1 MSISAKPTEKV
12 FKSLLAVTLSVS
24 LCPLAPAGQAQADEA
39 ENDGS
44 EVSVSSSSANDGSE
58 TNSSSASVNDG
69 SEASIPYASAND
81 SDALP
86 GDSDDGIAPERDAL
100 PGDFDDD
107 IDPQSVDSSDPI
119 VDWTTCGTAR
129 WTIDAG
135 GCLTIA
141 PMEGTDN
148 GELEIWV
155 LCDEVPWYNYRNSI
169 TSAKVAGK
177 IATQTTA
184 LMFNDCPK
192 LASLDLSGLD
202 TSDVTN
208 MSNMFSYCWSL
219 TSLDLSPLDTSNV
232 TNMRGM
238 FSECSSLASLDLSP
252 LDTSNVTDM
261 SYMLSGCSKLT
272 SLDLSPLDTSKVTNM
287 SYMLYYCPSLTSLD
301 LSPLDTSN
309 VTSMRGIF
317 AHCSKLASLD
327 LSPLDTSNVTN
338 MSSMLRGCSR
348 ISSFDLSPLDT
359 SNVTDMSYMLSGCSK
374 LTSLDLS
381 SFDTSQVES
390 MGGMFDGCSRLASL
404 DLSSFDTSNVTG
416 MGGIFAHCSKLASL
430 DLSSFDTSNVTG
442 MSRMFYGCSSLAS
455 LDVSSFDTSGAV
467 GMKGMFSGCSK
478 LALLDVS
485 SFDTSRVTDM
495 SDMFHGCSSL
505 TSLDVSS
512 FDTSRVTDMSD
523 MFHGCSSLSSL
534 DVSSFDTSNAWGMKG
549 MFNGCSELV
558 SLDLS
563 SFNTWLV
570 SNLSDMFSGC
580 SSLKS
585 LDLSSFDTSYVL
597 RMNDMFNGCSS
608 LTSLDLSSFD
618 TSRTGEMV
626 SIFSGCLSLR
636 TVKLGAGFTF
646 TGRWTGRICNL
657 PAISDLNGYT
667 GLWVSSADGE
677 AYKPNAIPNNVA
689 AVYTAQQK
697 PGVVMGDISSAIVS
711 DIPEQTCTGL
721 RIEPEVEVT
730 LDGKTLVRGV
740 DFRVS
745 CTNNIKVGTAT
756 ATIIG
761 IGDYEGVIRKHF
773 SIKKAPTPIFADVDY
788 SSWYGDAVTFVAE
801 KDLVTGYSDSGLFGV
816 GNALTRAQLA
826 TILYRNANPDASP
839 DFRPRNTTG
848 MPDVEGFTWYT
859 AGVNW
864 AVENGVING
873 YADGEGN
880 RVAFGPDDSMTLEQL
895 VTAIANLSA
904 DEEDLPGT
912 GETAAILRP
921 FRDRWSVSPWARPS
935 MAWAAQKGL
944 VAGYDEPD
952 GKHLRP
958 SENISR
964 ERAVVILM
972 RAFELG
978 ILE

>member
-44 EVSVSSSSANDGSE
+44 EVSVLSSSANDGSE
-58 TNSSSASVNDG
+58 TNSSPASVNDG

-86 GDSDDGIAPERDAL
+86 GDSDDGIAPDRDAL

-272 SLDLSPLDTSKVTNM
+272 SLDLS
-287 SYMLYYCPSLTSLD
+287 
-301 LSPLDTSN
+301 
-309 VTSMRGIF
+309 
-317 AHCSKLASLD
+317 
-327 LSPLDTSNVTN
+327 
-338 MSSMLRGCSR
+338 
-348 ISSFDLSPLDT
+348 
-359 SNVTDMSYMLSGCSK
+359 
-374 LTSLDLS
+374 

-404 DLSSFDTSNVTG
+404 DLSP
-416 MGGIFAHCSKLASL
+416 L
-430 DLSSFDTSNVTG
+430 DTSNVTG

-505 TSLDVSS
+505 
-512 FDTSRVTDMSD
+512 
-523 MFHGCSSLSSL
+523 SSL
-534 DVSSFDTSNAWGMKG
+534 DVSSFDTSNVWGMKG
-549 MFNGCSELV
+549 MFNGCSELA

-711 DIPEQTCTGL
+711 DIPEQTCTGS

-848 MPDVEGFTWYT
+848 MPDVEGFAWYT

-944 VAGYDEPD
+944 VVGYDEPD

>member
-58 TNSSSASVNDG
+58 TNSSPASVNDG

-232 TNMRGM
+232 T
-238 FSECSSLASLDLSP
+238 
-252 LDTSNVTDM
+252 
-261 SYMLSGCSKLT
+261 
-272 SLDLSPLDTSKVTNM
+272 
-287 SYMLYYCPSLTSLD
+287 
-301 LSPLDTSN
+301 
-309 VTSMRGIF
+309 
-317 AHCSKLASLD
+317 
-327 LSPLDTSNVTN
+327 
-338 MSSMLRGCSR
+338 
-348 ISSFDLSPLDT
+348 
-359 SNVTDMSYMLSGCSK
+359 DMSYMLSGCSK

-478 LALLDVS
+478 LAL
-485 SFDTSRVTDM
+485 
-495 SDMFHGCSSL
+495 
-505 TSLDVSS
+505 LDVSS

-864 AVENGVING
+864 AVENGAING

>member
-58 TNSSSASVNDG
+58 TNSSPASVNDG
-69 SEASIPYASAND
+69 GEASIPYASAND

-129 WTIDAG
+129 WTMDAG

-219 TSLDLSPLDTSNV
+219 TSLNLSPLDTSNV

-261 SYMLSGCSKLT
+261 SYMLSGCSKL
-272 SLDLSPLDTSKVTNM
+272 
-287 SYMLYYCPSLTSLD
+287 
-301 LSPLDTSN
+301 
-309 VTSMRGIF
+309 I
-317 AHCSKLASLD
+317 
-327 LSPLDTSNVTN
+327 
-338 MSSMLRGCSR
+338 
-348 ISSFDLSPLDT
+348 
-359 SNVTDMSYMLSGCSK
+359 
-374 LTSLDLS
+374 SLDLS

-416 MGGIFAHCSKLASL
+416 MSRMFYGCSSLTSL
-430 DLSSFDTSNVTG
+430 DVSSFDTSNATG

-505 TSLDVSS
+505 
-512 FDTSRVTDMSD
+512 
-523 MFHGCSSLSSL
+523 SSL
-534 DVSSFDTSNAWGMKG
+534 DVSSFDTSNVWGMKG

-745 CTNNIKVGTAT
+745 CANNIKVGTAT

>member
-58 TNSSSASVNDG
+58 TNSSPASVNDG
-69 SEASIPYASAND
+69 SEASIPYASANG

-272 SLDLSPLDTSKVTNM
+272 SLDLS
-287 SYMLYYCPSLTSLD
+287 
-301 LSPLDTSN
+301 
-309 VTSMRGIF
+309 
-317 AHCSKLASLD
+317 
-327 LSPLDTSNVTN
+327 
-338 MSSMLRGCSR
+338 
-348 ISSFDLSPLDT
+348 
-359 SNVTDMSYMLSGCSK
+359 
-374 LTSLDLS
+374 

-416 MGGIFAHCSKLASL
+416 MSRMFYGCSSLASL
-430 DLSSFDTSNVTG
+430 DVSSFDTSNVTG

-512 FDTSRVTDMSD
+512 FDTS
-523 MFHGCSSLSSL
+523 
-534 DVSSFDTSNAWGMKG
+534 NAWGMKG

-597 RMNDMFNGCSS
+597 RMNGMFNGCSS
-608 LTSLDLSSFD
+608 LKSLDLSSFD

-697 PGVVMGDISSAIVS
+697 PGVVMGDISSAIIS
-711 DIPEQTCTGL
+711 DIPEQTCTGS

-921 FRDRWSVSPWARPS
+921 FRDCWSVSPWARPS

>member
-58 TNSSSASVNDG
+58 TNSSPASVNDG

-208 MSNMFSYCWSL
+208 MSNMFSYCPSL

-232 TNMRGM
+232 T
-238 FSECSSLASLDLSP
+238 D
-252 LDTSNVTDM
+252 
-261 SYMLSGCSKLT
+261 
-272 SLDLSPLDTSKVTNM
+272 M

-359 SNVTDMSYMLSGCSK
+359 SNVTDMSHMLSGCSK
-374 LTSLDLS
+374 LISLDLS

-390 MGGMFDGCSRLASL
+390 MSGMFDGCSRLASL

-416 MGGIFAHCSKLASL
+416 MSRMFYGCSSLTSL
-430 DLSSFDTSNVTG
+430 DVSSFDTSNVTG
-442 MSRMFYGCSSLAS
+442 MSGMFDGCSSLAS

-467 GMKGMFSGCSK
+467 GMKGMFSGCST
-478 LALLDVS
+478 LAL
-485 SFDTSRVTDM
+485 
-495 SDMFHGCSSL
+495 
-505 TSLDVSS
+505 LDVSS

-534 DVSSFDTSNAWGMKG
+534 DVSSFDTSNVWGMKG

-580 SSLKS
+580 SSLK
-585 LDLSSFDTSYVL
+585 
-597 RMNDMFNGCSS
+597 
-608 LTSLDLSSFD
+608 SLDLSSFD

-697 PGVVMGDISSAIVS
+697 PGVVMGDISSAIIS
-711 DIPEQTCTGL
+711 DIPEQTCTGS

>member
-58 TNSSSASVNDG
+58 TNSSPASVNDG

-86 GDSDDGIAPERDAL
+86 GDS
-100 PGDFDDD
+100 DDD

-238 FSECSSLASLDLSP
+238 FSECSSLSSLDLSP

-374 LTSLDLS
+374 LISLDLS

-390 MGGMFDGCSRLASL
+390 MGGMFDGCSRLTSL
-404 DLSSFDTSNVTG
+404 DV
-416 MGGIFAHCSKLASL
+416 
-430 DLSSFDTSNVTG
+430 SSFDTSNVTG

-455 LDVSSFDTSGAV
+455 LDVSLFDTSGAV

-505 TSLDVSS
+505 
-512 FDTSRVTDMSD
+512 
-523 MFHGCSSLSSL
+523 SSL
-534 DVSSFDTSNAWGMKG
+534 DVSSFDTSNVWGMKG

-636 TVKLGAGFTF
+636 TVKLGADFTF

>member
-58 TNSSSASVNDG
+58 TNSSPASVNDG

-232 TNMRGM
+232 TNMSSMLRG
-238 FSECSSLASLDLSP
+238 CSRISSFDLSP

-309 VTSMRGIF
+309 VT
-317 AHCSKLASLD
+317 
-327 LSPLDTSNVTN
+327 N

-374 LTSLDLS
+374 LISLDLS

-390 MGGMFDGCSRLASL
+390 MSGMFDGCSRLASL

-416 MGGIFAHCSKLASL
+416 MSRMFYGCSSLTSL
-430 DLSSFDTSNVTG
+430 DVSSFDTSNVTG
-442 MSRMFYGCSSLAS
+442 MSGMFYGCSSLAS

-505 TSLDVSS
+505 
-512 FDTSRVTDMSD
+512 
-523 MFHGCSSLSSL
+523 SSL
-534 DVSSFDTSNAWGMKG
+534 DVSSFDTSNVWGMKG
-549 MFNGCSELV
+549 MFNGCSELA

-597 RMNDMFNGCSS
+597 RMNDMFSGCSS

-826 TILYRNANPDASP
+826 TILYRNANPDASS

>member
-12 FKSLLAVTLSVS
+12 SKSLLAVTLSVS

-58 TNSSSASVNDG
+58 TNSSPASVNDG

-141 PMEGTDN
+141 PMEGIDN

-192 LASLDLSGLD
+192 LASLDLS
-202 TSDVTN
+202 
-208 MSNMFSYCWSL
+208 
-219 TSLDLSPLDTSNV
+219 
-232 TNMRGM
+232 
-238 FSECSSLASLDLSP
+238 
-252 LDTSNVTDM
+252 
-261 SYMLSGCSKLT
+261 
-272 SLDLSPLDTSKVTNM
+272 PLDTSKVTNM
-287 SYMLYYCPSLTSLD
+287 SYMLYYCPSLTSL
-301 LSPLDTSN
+301 
-309 VTSMRGIF
+309 
-317 AHCSKLASLD
+317 
-327 LSPLDTSNVTN
+327 
-338 MSSMLRGCSR
+338 
-348 ISSFDLSPLDT
+348 DLSPLDT

-416 MGGIFAHCSKLASL
+416 M
-430 DLSSFDTSNVTG
+430 
-442 MSRMFYGCSSLAS
+442 SRMFYGCSSLAS
-455 LDVSSFDTSGAV
+455 LDVSSFDASGAV

-505 TSLDVSS
+505 A
-512 FDTSRVTDMSD
+512 
-523 MFHGCSSLSSL
+523 SL
-534 DVSSFDTSNAWGMKG
+534 DVSSFDTSNVWGMKG

-597 RMNDMFNGCSS
+597 RMNGMFNGCSS
-608 LTSLDLSSFD
+608 LKSLDLSSFD

-697 PGVVMGDISSAIVS
+697 PGVVMGDISSAIIS
-711 DIPEQTCTGL
+711 DIPEQTCTGS

-944 VAGYDEPD
+944 VTGYDEPD

>member
-1 MSISAKPTEKV
+1 MSISATPTEKV

-58 TNSSSASVNDG
+58 TNSSPASVNDG

-261 SYMLSGCSKLT
+261 S
-272 SLDLSPLDTSKVTNM
+272 
-287 SYMLYYCPSLTSLD
+287 
-301 LSPLDTSN
+301 
-309 VTSMRGIF
+309 
-317 AHCSKLASLD
+317 
-327 LSPLDTSNVTN
+327 
-338 MSSMLRGCSR
+338 SMLRGCSR

-374 LTSLDLS
+374 LI
-381 SFDTSQVES
+381 
-390 MGGMFDGCSRLASL
+390 SL
-404 DLSSFDTSNVTG
+404 DLSSFDTSNV
-416 MGGIFAHCSKLASL
+416 
-430 DLSSFDTSNVTG
+430 
-442 MSRMFYGCSSLAS
+442 
-455 LDVSSFDTSGAV
+455 
-467 GMKGMFSGCSK
+467 
-478 LALLDVS
+478 
-485 SFDTSRVTDM
+485 
-495 SDMFHGCSSL
+495 
-505 TSLDVSS
+505 
-512 FDTSRVTDMSD
+512 
-523 MFHGCSSLSSL
+523 
-534 DVSSFDTSNAWGMKG
+534 WGMKG

>member
-39 ENDGS
+39 ESDGS
-44 EVSVSSSSANDGSE
+44 EVSVLSSSANDGSE
-58 TNSSSASVNDG
+58 TNSSPASVNDG

-86 GDSDDGIAPERDAL
+86 GDSDDGIAPDRDAL

-219 TSLDLSPLDTSNV
+219 SSLDLSPLDTSNV

-238 FSECSSLASLDLSP
+238 FSECSSLSSL
-252 LDTSNVTDM
+252 
-261 SYMLSGCSKLT
+261 
-272 SLDLSPLDTSKVTNM
+272 
-287 SYMLYYCPSLTSLD
+287 
-301 LSPLDTSN
+301 
-309 VTSMRGIF
+309 
-317 AHCSKLASLD
+317 
-327 LSPLDTSNVTN
+327 
-338 MSSMLRGCSR
+338 
-348 ISSFDLSPLDT
+348 DLSPLDT

-404 DLSSFDTSNVTG
+404 DLSP
-416 MGGIFAHCSKLASL
+416 L
-430 DLSSFDTSNVTG
+430 DTSNVTG

-505 TSLDVSS
+505 
-512 FDTSRVTDMSD
+512 
-523 MFHGCSSLSSL
+523 SSL
-534 DVSSFDTSNAWGMKG
+534 DVSSFDTSNVWGMKG
-549 MFNGCSELV
+549 MFNGCSELA

-597 RMNDMFNGCSS
+597 RMNDMFSGCSS

>member
-58 TNSSSASVNDG
+58 TNSSPASVNDG

-232 TNMRGM
+232 T
-238 FSECSSLASLDLSP
+238 
-252 LDTSNVTDM
+252 DM

-359 SNVTDMSYMLSGCSK
+359 SNVTDMSYMLSSCSR
-374 LTSLDLS
+374 LASLDLS

-390 MGGMFDGCSRLASL
+390 MGGMFDGCSSL
-404 DLSSFDTSNVTG
+404 T
-416 MGGIFAHCSKLASL
+416 
-430 DLSSFDTSNVTG
+430 
-442 MSRMFYGCSSLAS
+442 S

-495 SDMFHGCSSL
+495 SD
-505 TSLDVSS
+505 V
-512 FDTSRVTDMSD
+512 
-523 MFHGCSSLSSL
+523 FHGCSSLSSL
-534 DVSSFDTSNAWGMKG
+534 DVSSFDTSNVWGMKG

-580 SSLKS
+580 SSLK
-585 LDLSSFDTSYVL
+585 
-597 RMNDMFNGCSS
+597 
-608 LTSLDLSSFD
+608 SLDLSSFD

-711 DIPEQTCTGL
+711 DIPEQTCTGS

-745 CTNNIKVGTAT
+745 YTNNIKVGTAT

-944 VAGYDEPD
+944 VTGYDEPD

>member
-44 EVSVSSSSANDGSE
+44 EISVSSSSANDGSE
-58 TNSSSASVNDG
+58 TNSSPASVNDG

-238 FSECSSLASLDLSP
+238 FSECSSLSSLDLSP

-272 SLDLSPLDTSKVTNM
+272 SLDLSPL
-287 SYMLYYCPSLTSLD
+287 
-301 LSPLDTSN
+301 
-309 VTSMRGIF
+309 
-317 AHCSKLASLD
+317 
-327 LSPLDTSNVTN
+327 
-338 MSSMLRGCSR
+338 
-348 ISSFDLSPLDT
+348 
-359 SNVTDMSYMLSGCSK
+359 
-374 LTSLDLS
+374 
-381 SFDTSQVES
+381 
-390 MGGMFDGCSRLASL
+390 
-404 DLSSFDTSNVTG
+404 
-416 MGGIFAHCSKLASL
+416 
-430 DLSSFDTSNVTG
+430 DTSNVTG

-467 GMKGMFSGCSK
+467 GMKGMFSGCS
-478 LALLDVS
+478 
-485 SFDTSRVTDM
+485 
-495 SDMFHGCSSL
+495 
-505 TSLDVSS
+505 
-512 FDTSRVTDMSD
+512 
-523 MFHGCSSLSSL
+523 
-534 DVSSFDTSNAWGMKG
+534 
-549 MFNGCSELV
+549 
-558 SLDLS
+558 
-563 SFNTWLV
+563 
-570 SNLSDMFSGC
+570 
-580 SSLKS
+580 SLKS

-597 RMNDMFNGCSS
+597 RMNDMFSGCSS

>member
-58 TNSSSASVNDG
+58 TNSSPASVNDG

-359 SNVTDMSYMLSGCSK
+359 SNVTDMSYMFSSCSR
-374 LTSLDLS
+374 LASLDLS

-390 MGGMFDGCSRLASL
+390 MGGMFDGCSSLTSL
-404 DLSSFDTSNVTG
+404 DV
-416 MGGIFAHCSKLASL
+416 
-430 DLSSFDTSNVTG
+430 SSFDTSNVTG

-505 TSLDVSS
+505 
-512 FDTSRVTDMSD
+512 
-523 MFHGCSSLSSL
+523 SSL
-534 DVSSFDTSNAWGMKG
+534 DVSSFDTSNVWGMKG

-580 SSLKS
+580 SSLK
-585 LDLSSFDTSYVL
+585 
-597 RMNDMFNGCSS
+597 
-608 LTSLDLSSFD
+608 SLDLSSFD

-711 DIPEQTCTGL
+711 DIPEQTCTGS

-745 CTNNIKVGTAT
+745 YTNNIKVGTAT

-944 VAGYDEPD
+944 VTGYDEPD

-978 ILE
+978 ILG

>member
-44 EVSVSSSSANDGSE
+44 EVSVLSSSANDGSE
-58 TNSSSASVNDG
+58 TNSSPASVNDG

-86 GDSDDGIAPERDAL
+86 GDSDDGIAPDRDAL

-148 GELEIWV
+148 GELEIWA

-261 SYMLSGCSKLT
+261 SYMLSGCSKL
-272 SLDLSPLDTSKVTNM
+272 
-287 SYMLYYCPSLTSLD
+287 
-301 LSPLDTSN
+301 
-309 VTSMRGIF
+309 I
-317 AHCSKLASLD
+317 
-327 LSPLDTSNVTN
+327 
-338 MSSMLRGCSR
+338 
-348 ISSFDLSPLDT
+348 
-359 SNVTDMSYMLSGCSK
+359 
-374 LTSLDLS
+374 SLDLS

-390 MGGMFDGCSRLASL
+390 MSGMFDGCSRLASL

-416 MGGIFAHCSKLASL
+416 M
-430 DLSSFDTSNVTG
+430 
-442 MSRMFYGCSSLAS
+442 SRMFY
-455 LDVSSFDTSGAV
+455 
-467 GMKGMFSGCSK
+467 
-478 LALLDVS
+478 
-485 SFDTSRVTDM
+485 
-495 SDMFHGCSSL
+495 GCSSL

-534 DVSSFDTSNAWGMKG
+534 DVSSFDTSNVWGMKG

>member
-58 TNSSSASVNDG
+58 TNSSPASVNDG

-416 MGGIFAHCSKLASL
+416 M
-430 DLSSFDTSNVTG
+430 
-442 MSRMFYGCSSLAS
+442 SRMFYGCSSLAS

-485 SFDTSRVTDM
+485 SFDTS
-495 SDMFHGCSSL
+495 
-505 TSLDVSS
+505 
-512 FDTSRVTDMSD
+512 
-523 MFHGCSSLSSL
+523 
-534 DVSSFDTSNAWGMKG
+534 NAWGMKG

-570 SNLSDMFSGC
+570 SNLPDMFSGC

>member
-44 EVSVSSSSANDGSE
+44 EVSVLSSSANDGSE
-58 TNSSSASVNDG
+58 TNSSPASVNDG

-86 GDSDDGIAPERDAL
+86 GDSDDGIAPDRDAL

-317 AHCSKLASLD
+317 AHCSKLASFD

-359 SNVTDMSYMLSGCSK
+359 SNVTGMSRMFYGCS
-374 LTSLDLS
+374 S
-381 SFDTSQVES
+381 
-390 MGGMFDGCSRLASL
+390 LASL
-404 DLSSFDTSNVTG
+404 DV
-416 MGGIFAHCSKLASL
+416 
-430 DLSSFDTSNVTG
+430 SSFDTSNVTG
-442 MSRMFYGCSSLAS
+442 MSRMFDGCSSLAS

-478 LALLDVS
+478 LAL
-485 SFDTSRVTDM
+485 
-495 SDMFHGCSSL
+495 
-505 TSLDVSS
+505 LDVSS

-912 GETAAILRP
+912 GETASILRP

>member
-44 EVSVSSSSANDGSE
+44 EVSVLSSSANDGSE
-58 TNSSSASVNDG
+58 TNSSPASVNDG

-86 GDSDDGIAPERDAL
+86 GDSDDGIAPDRDAL

-327 LSPLDTSNVTN
+327 LSPLDTSNVT
-338 MSSMLRGCSR
+338 
-348 ISSFDLSPLDT
+348 
-359 SNVTDMSYMLSGCSK
+359 DMSYMLSGCSK
-374 LTSLDLS
+374 LISLDLS
-381 SFDTSQVES
+381 SFDTSRVES
-390 MGGMFDGCSRLASL
+390 MSGMFDGCSRLASL

-416 MGGIFAHCSKLASL
+416 MSRMFYGCSSLTSL
-430 DLSSFDTSNVTG
+430 DVSSFDTSNVTG
-442 MSRMFYGCSSLAS
+442 MSGMFDGCSSLAS

-505 TSLDVSS
+505 
-512 FDTSRVTDMSD
+512 
-523 MFHGCSSLSSL
+523 SSL
-534 DVSSFDTSNAWGMKG
+534 DVSSFDTSNVWGMKG

-697 PGVVMGDISSAIVS
+697 PGVVMGNISSAIVS

>member
-44 EVSVSSSSANDGSE
+44 E
-58 TNSSSASVNDG
+58 
-69 SEASIPYASAND
+69 ASIPYASAND

-100 PGDFDDD
+100 PGDFDDGT
-107 IDPQSVDSSDPI
+107 DPQSVDSSDPI

-374 LTSLDLS
+374 LISLDLS

-390 MGGMFDGCSRLASL
+390 MSGMFDGCSRLASL

-416 MGGIFAHCSKLASL
+416 MSRMFYGCSSLTSL
-430 DLSSFDTSNVTG
+430 DVSSFDTSNVTG
-442 MSRMFYGCSSLAS
+442 MSGMFDGCSSLAS

-485 SFDTSRVTDM
+485 SFDTSRVT
-495 SDMFHGCSSL
+495 G
-505 TSLDVSS
+505 
-512 FDTSRVTDMSD
+512 MSD

-534 DVSSFDTSNAWGMKG
+534 DVSSFDTSNVWGMKG
-549 MFNGCSELV
+549 MFNGCSELA

-826 TILYRNANPDASP
+826 TILYRNANPDALP

>member
-58 TNSSSASVNDG
+58 TNSSPASVNDG

-232 TNMRGM
+232 T
-238 FSECSSLASLDLSP
+238 
-252 LDTSNVTDM
+252 DM

-309 VTSMRGIF
+309 VT
-317 AHCSKLASLD
+317 
-327 LSPLDTSNVTN
+327 
-338 MSSMLRGCSR
+338 
-348 ISSFDLSPLDT
+348 
-359 SNVTDMSYMLSGCSK
+359 DMSYMLSGCSK
-374 LTSLDLS
+374 LISLDLS
-381 SFDTSQVES
+381 SFDTSQVERMS
-390 MGGMFDGCSRLASL
+390 GMFDGCSR
-404 DLSSFDTSNVTG
+404 
-416 MGGIFAHCSKLASL
+416 LASL

-442 MSRMFYGCSSLAS
+442 MSRMFYGCSSLTSLDVSSFDTSNVTGMSGMFDGCSSLAS
-455 LDVSSFDTSGAV
+455 LDVSSFDPSGAV

-505 TSLDVSS
+505 
-512 FDTSRVTDMSD
+512 
-523 MFHGCSSLSSL
+523 SSL
-534 DVSSFDTSNAWGMKG
+534 DVSSFDTSNVWGMKG

>member
-44 EVSVSSSSANDGSE
+44 EVSVLSSSANDGSE
-58 TNSSSASVNDG
+58 TNSSPASVNDG

-86 GDSDDGIAPERDAL
+86 GDSDDGIAPDRDAL

-202 TSDVTN
+202 TSGVTN

-374 LTSLDLS
+374 LISLDLS

-390 MGGMFDGCSRLASL
+390 MSGMFDGCSRLASL

-416 MGGIFAHCSKLASL
+416 M
-430 DLSSFDTSNVTG
+430 
-442 MSRMFYGCSSLAS
+442 SRMFY
-455 LDVSSFDTSGAV
+455 
-467 GMKGMFSGCSK
+467 
-478 LALLDVS
+478 
-485 SFDTSRVTDM
+485 
-495 SDMFHGCSSL
+495 GCSSL

-534 DVSSFDTSNAWGMKG
+534 DVSSFDTSNVWGMKG

-580 SSLKS
+580 LSLKS

-761 IGDYEGVIRKHF
+761 IGDYEGVIRKRF

>member
-44 EVSVSSSSANDGSE
+44 EVSVLSSSANDGSE
-58 TNSSSASVNDG
+58 TNSSPASVNDG

-86 GDSDDGIAPERDAL
+86 GDSDDGIAPDRDAL

-374 LTSLDLS
+374 LISLDLS

-390 MGGMFDGCSRLASL
+390 MSGMFDGCSRLASL

-416 MGGIFAHCSKLASL
+416 MSRMFYGCSSLTSL
-430 DLSSFDTSNVTG
+430 DVSSFDTSNVTG
-442 MSRMFYGCSSLAS
+442 MSRMFDGCSSLAS

-505 TSLDVSS
+505 
-512 FDTSRVTDMSD
+512 
-523 MFHGCSSLSSL
+523 SSL
-534 DVSSFDTSNAWGMKG
+534 DVSSFDTSNVWGMKG

-580 SSLKS
+580 SSLK
-585 LDLSSFDTSYVL
+585 
-597 RMNDMFNGCSS
+597 
-608 LTSLDLSSFD
+608 SLDLSSFD

-711 DIPEQTCTGL
+711 DIPEQTCTGS

-801 KDLVTGYSDSGLFGV
+801 KDLFTGYSDSGLFGV

>member
-58 TNSSSASVNDG
+58 TNSSPASVNDG

-232 TNMRGM
+232 TDMRGM
-238 FSECSSLASLDLSP
+238 FSECSSLSSLDLSP

-261 SYMLSGCSKLT
+261 SYM
-272 SLDLSPLDTSKVTNM
+272 
-287 SYMLYYCPSLTSLD
+287 
-301 LSPLDTSN
+301 
-309 VTSMRGIF
+309 F
-317 AHCSKLASLD
+317 
-327 LSPLDTSNVTN
+327 
-338 MSSMLRGCSR
+338 SSCSR
-348 ISSFDLSPLDT
+348 LA
-359 SNVTDMSYMLSGCSK
+359 
-374 LTSLDLS
+374 SLDLS

-390 MGGMFDGCSRLASL
+390 MGGMFDGCSSLTSL
-404 DLSSFDTSNVTG
+404 DV
-416 MGGIFAHCSKLASL
+416 
-430 DLSSFDTSNVTG
+430 SSFDTSNVTG

-495 SDMFHGCSSL
+495 SD
-505 TSLDVSS
+505 V
-512 FDTSRVTDMSD
+512 
-523 MFHGCSSLSSL
+523 FHGCSSLSSL
-534 DVSSFDTSNAWGMKG
+534 DVSSFDTSNVWGMKG

-580 SSLKS
+580 SSLK
-585 LDLSSFDTSYVL
+585 
-597 RMNDMFNGCSS
+597 
-608 LTSLDLSSFD
+608 SLDLSSFD

-711 DIPEQTCTGL
+711 DIPEQTCTGS

-745 CTNNIKVGTAT
+745 YTNNIKVGTAT

-944 VAGYDEPD
+944 VMGYDEPD

>member
-58 TNSSSASVNDG
+58 TNSSPASVNDG

-219 TSLDLSPLDTSNV
+219 AL
-232 TNMRGM
+232 
-238 FSECSSLASLDLSP
+238 
-252 LDTSNVTDM
+252 
-261 SYMLSGCSKLT
+261 
-272 SLDLSPLDTSKVTNM
+272 
-287 SYMLYYCPSLTSLD
+287 LD

-374 LTSLDLS
+374 LISLDLS
-381 SFDTSQVES
+381 SFDTSQVERMS
-390 MGGMFDGCSRLASL
+390 GMFDGCSRLASL

-416 MGGIFAHCSKLASL
+416 MSRMFYGCSSLTSL
-430 DLSSFDTSNVTG
+430 DVSSFDTSNVTG
-442 MSRMFYGCSSLAS
+442 MSGMFDGCSSLAS

-505 TSLDVSS
+505 SSLDVSS

-534 DVSSFDTSNAWGMKG
+534 DVSSFDTSNVWGMKG

>member
-24 LCPLAPAGQAQADEA
+24 LRPLAPAGQAQADEA

-44 EVSVSSSSANDGSE
+44 EISVSSSSANDGSE
-58 TNSSSASVNDG
+58 TNSSPASVNDG

-100 PGDFDDD
+100 PGDFDDN

-208 MSNMFSYCWSL
+208 MSNMFSYCPSL

-272 SLDLSPLDTSKVTNM
+272 SLDP
-287 SYMLYYCPSLTSLD
+287 
-301 LSPLDTSN
+301 
-309 VTSMRGIF
+309 
-317 AHCSKLASLD
+317 
-327 LSPLDTSNVTN
+327 
-338 MSSMLRGCSR
+338 
-348 ISSFDLSPLDT
+348 SPLDT
-359 SNVTDMSYMLSGCSK
+359 SNVTDMSDMFSSCSR
-374 LTSLDLS
+374 LASLDLS

-404 DLSSFDTSNVTG
+404 DLSSFDTSQVE
-416 MGGIFAHCSKLASL
+416 S
-430 DLSSFDTSNVTG
+430 

-505 TSLDVSS
+505 
-512 FDTSRVTDMSD
+512 
-523 MFHGCSSLSSL
+523 SSL
-534 DVSSFDTSNAWGMKG
+534 DVSSFDTSNVWGMKG
-549 MFNGCSELV
+549 MFNGCSELA

-570 SNLSDMFSGC
+570 SNLSDMFNGC

-597 RMNDMFNGCSS
+597 RMNDMFSGCSS
-608 LTSLDLSSFD
+608 LKSLDLSSFD

-697 PGVVMGDISSAIVS
+697 PGVVMGDISSAIIS
-711 DIPEQTCTGL
+711 DIPEQTCTGS

-761 IGDYEGVIRKHF
+761 IGDYEGAIRKHF

-935 MAWAAQKGL
+935 MAWAVQKGL
-944 VAGYDEPD
+944 VTGYDEPD

>member
-44 EVSVSSSSANDGSE
+44 EVSVLSSSANDGSE
-58 TNSSSASVNDG
+58 TNSSPASVNDG

-86 GDSDDGIAPERDAL
+86 GDSDDGIAPDRDAL

-327 LSPLDTSNVTN
+327 LSPLDTSNVT
-338 MSSMLRGCSR
+338 
-348 ISSFDLSPLDT
+348 
-359 SNVTDMSYMLSGCSK
+359 DMSYMLSGCSK
-374 LTSLDLS
+374 LISLDLS

-390 MGGMFDGCSRLASL
+390 MSGMFDGCSRLASL

-416 MGGIFAHCSKLASL
+416 MSRMFYGCSSLASL
-430 DLSSFDTSNVTG
+430 DVSSFGTSNVTG
-442 MSRMFYGCSSLAS
+442 MSGMFDGCSSLAS

-534 DVSSFDTSNAWGMKG
+534 DVSSFDTSNVWGMKG
-549 MFNGCSELV
+549 MFNGCS
-558 SLDLS
+558 
-563 SFNTWLV
+563 
-570 SNLSDMFSGC
+570 
-580 SSLKS
+580 SLK
-585 LDLSSFDTSYVL
+585 
-597 RMNDMFNGCSS
+597 
-608 LTSLDLSSFD
+608 SLDLSSFD

-711 DIPEQTCTGL
+711 DIPEQTCTGS

-895 VTAIANLSA
+895 VTAIVNLSA

-944 VAGYDEPD
+944 VVGYDEPD

>member
-44 EVSVSSSSANDGSE
+44 EVSVLSSSANDGSE
-58 TNSSSASVNDG
+58 TNSSPASVNDG

-86 GDSDDGIAPERDAL
+86 GDSDDGIAPDRDAL

-208 MSNMFSYCWSL
+208 MSNMFSYCSSL
-219 TSLDLSPLDTSNV
+219 ASLDLSPLDTSNV

-374 LTSLDLS
+374 LISLDLS

-390 MGGMFDGCSRLASL
+390 MSGMFD
-404 DLSSFDTSNVTG
+404 
-416 MGGIFAHCSKLASL
+416 
-430 DLSSFDTSNVTG
+430 
-442 MSRMFYGCSSLAS
+442 
-455 LDVSSFDTSGAV
+455 
-467 GMKGMFSGCSK
+467 
-478 LALLDVS
+478 
-485 SFDTSRVTDM
+485 
-495 SDMFHGCSSL
+495 
-505 TSLDVSS
+505 
-512 FDTSRVTDMSD
+512 
-523 MFHGCSSLSSL
+523 
-534 DVSSFDTSNAWGMKG
+534 
-549 MFNGCSELV
+549 GCSELV

-585 LDLSSFDTSYVL
+585 LDLSLFDTSYVL

-848 MPDVEGFTWYT
+848 MPDVEGFAWYT

-921 FRDRWSVSPWARPS
+921 FRDRWSVSPWAHPS

>member
-58 TNSSSASVNDG
+58 TNSSPASVNDG

-100 PGDFDDD
+100 PGGFDDD

-238 FSECSSLASLDLSP
+238 FSECSSLTSLDLSP

-261 SYMLSGCSKLT
+261 SYMLSGCSKL
-272 SLDLSPLDTSKVTNM
+272 
-287 SYMLYYCPSLTSLD
+287 
-301 LSPLDTSN
+301 
-309 VTSMRGIF
+309 I
-317 AHCSKLASLD
+317 
-327 LSPLDTSNVTN
+327 
-338 MSSMLRGCSR
+338 
-348 ISSFDLSPLDT
+348 
-359 SNVTDMSYMLSGCSK
+359 
-374 LTSLDLS
+374 SLDLS

-390 MGGMFDGCSRLASL
+390 MGGMFDGCSR
-404 DLSSFDTSNVTG
+404 
-416 MGGIFAHCSKLASL
+416 LASL

-505 TSLDVSS
+505 
-512 FDTSRVTDMSD
+512 
-523 MFHGCSSLSSL
+523 SSL
-534 DVSSFDTSNAWGMKG
+534 DVSSFDTSNVWGMKG
-549 MFNGCSELV
+549 MFNGCSELA

-597 RMNDMFNGCSS
+597 RMNDMFSGCSS

-864 AVENGVING
+864 AVKNGVING

-912 GETAAILRP
+912 GEMAAILRP

-958 SENISR
+958 SESISR

>member
-24 LCPLAPAGQAQADEA
+24 LCLLVPAGQAQADEA
-39 ENDGS
+39 
-44 EVSVSSSSANDGSE
+44 
-58 TNSSSASVNDG
+58 VNDG

-359 SNVTDMSYMLSGCSK
+359 SNVTDMSYMLSSCSR
-374 LTSLDLS
+374 LASLDLS

-404 DLSSFDTSNVTG
+404 DLSSFDTSQVESMSRMFYG
-416 MGGIFAHCSKLASL
+416 CSSLASL
-430 DLSSFDTSNVTG
+430 DVSSFDTSNVTG

-478 LALLDVS
+478 L
-485 SFDTSRVTDM
+485 
-495 SDMFHGCSSL
+495 SL
-505 TSLDVSS
+505 LDVSS

-534 DVSSFDTSNAWGMKG
+534 DVSSFDTSNVWGMKG
-549 MFNGCSELV
+549 MFNGCSELA

-646 TGRWTGRICNL
+646 TGRWTGRVCNL

-689 AVYTAQQK
+689 AVYAAQQK

-711 DIPEQTCTGL
+711 DIPEQTCTGS

-912 GETAAILRP
+912 GETAAILRS

-944 VAGYDEPD
+944 VTGYDEPD

>member
-44 EVSVSSSSANDGSE
+44 EVSVLSSSANDGSEVSVLSSSANDGSE
-58 TNSSSASVNDG
+58 TNSSPASVNDG

-86 GDSDDGIAPERDAL
+86 GDSDDGIAPDRDAL
-100 PGDFDDD
+100 LGDFDDD

-309 VTSMRGIF
+309 VT
-317 AHCSKLASLD
+317 
-327 LSPLDTSNVTN
+327 N

-416 MGGIFAHCSKLASL
+416 M
-430 DLSSFDTSNVTG
+430 
-442 MSRMFYGCSSLAS
+442 SRMFYGCSSLAS

-485 SFDTSRVTDM
+485 LFDTSRVTDM
-495 SDMFHGCSSL
+495 SRMFYGCSSL
-505 TSLDVSS
+505 ASLDVSS

-523 MFHGCSSLSSL
+523 MFHGCSLLSSL
-534 DVSSFDTSNAWGMKG
+534 DVSSFDTSNVWGMKG
-549 MFNGCSELV
+549 MFNGCSELA

-597 RMNDMFNGCSS
+597 RMNDMFSGCSS

-826 TILYRNANPDASP
+826 TILYRNANPDALP

>member
-58 TNSSSASVNDG
+58 TNSSPASVNDG

-272 SLDLSPLDTSKVTNM
+272 SLDLS
-287 SYMLYYCPSLTSLD
+287 
-301 LSPLDTSN
+301 
-309 VTSMRGIF
+309 
-317 AHCSKLASLD
+317 
-327 LSPLDTSNVTN
+327 
-338 MSSMLRGCSR
+338 
-348 ISSFDLSPLDT
+348 
-359 SNVTDMSYMLSGCSK
+359 
-374 LTSLDLS
+374 

-390 MGGMFDGCSRLASL
+390 MGGMFDGCSR
-404 DLSSFDTSNVTG
+404 
-416 MGGIFAHCSKLASL
+416 LASL

-485 SFDTSRVTDM
+485 SFDTS
-495 SDMFHGCSSL
+495 
-505 TSLDVSS
+505 
-512 FDTSRVTDMSD
+512 
-523 MFHGCSSLSSL
+523 
-534 DVSSFDTSNAWGMKG
+534 NAWGMKG

-570 SNLSDMFSGC
+570 SNLPDMFSGC

>member
-24 LCPLAPAGQAQADEA
+24 LCPLAPAGQVQADEA

-58 TNSSSASVNDG
+58 TNSSPASVNDG

-238 FSECSSLASLDLSP
+238 FSECWSLASL
-252 LDTSNVTDM
+252 
-261 SYMLSGCSKLT
+261 
-272 SLDLSPLDTSKVTNM
+272 
-287 SYMLYYCPSLTSLD
+287 
-301 LSPLDTSN
+301 
-309 VTSMRGIF
+309 
-317 AHCSKLASLD
+317 
-327 LSPLDTSNVTN
+327 
-338 MSSMLRGCSR
+338 
-348 ISSFDLSPLDT
+348 DLSPLDT

-390 MGGMFDGCSRLASL
+390 MSGMFDGCSRLASL

-416 MGGIFAHCSKLASL
+416 MSRMFYGCSSLASL
-430 DLSSFDTSNVTG
+430 DVSSFDTSNVTG
-442 MSRMFYGCSSLAS
+442 MSGMFYGCSSLAS

-505 TSLDVSS
+505 
-512 FDTSRVTDMSD
+512 
-523 MFHGCSSLSSL
+523 SSL
-534 DVSSFDTSNAWGMKG
+534 DVSSFDTSNVWGMKG
-549 MFNGCSELV
+549 MFNGCSELA

-711 DIPEQTCTGL
+711 DIPEQTCTGS

-848 MPDVEGFTWYT
+848 MPDVEGFAWYT

-944 VAGYDEPD
+944 VVGYDEPD

>member
-39 ENDGS
+39 ESDGG
-44 EVSVSSSSANDGSE
+44 EVSVLSSSANDGSE
-58 TNSSSASVNDG
+58 TNSSPASVNDG

-86 GDSDDGIAPERDAL
+86 GDSDDGIAPDRDAL

-309 VTSMRGIF
+309 VT
-317 AHCSKLASLD
+317 
-327 LSPLDTSNVTN
+327 N

-381 SFDTSQVES
+381 SFDTSNVTG
-390 MGGMFDGCSRLASL
+390 MGGMFSGCSRLASL
-404 DLSSFDTSNVTG
+404 DLSSFDTSQVES
-416 MGGIFAHCSKLASL
+416 MGGMFDGCSRLASL

-495 SDMFHGCSSL
+495 SG
-505 TSLDVSS
+505 
-512 FDTSRVTDMSD
+512 

-534 DVSSFDTSNAWGMKG
+534 DVSSFDTSNVWGMKG
-549 MFNGCSELV
+549 MFNGCSELA

-597 RMNDMFNGCSS
+597 RMNDMFSGCSS

-697 PGVVMGDISSAIVS
+697 PGVVMGDISSAIIS
-711 DIPEQTCTGL
+711 DIPEQTCTGS

-912 GETAAILRP
+912 GEMAAILRP

>member
-1 MSISAKPTEKV
+1 MSISAKLTEKV

-24 LCPLAPAGQAQADEA
+24 LCLLAPAGQAQADEA

-58 TNSSSASVNDG
+58 TNSSPASVNDG

-141 PMEGTDN
+141 SMEGTDN

-309 VTSMRGIF
+309 VT
-317 AHCSKLASLD
+317 
-327 LSPLDTSNVTN
+327 N

-374 LTSLDLS
+374 LTSLDPSPL
-381 SFDTSQVES
+381 DTSNVTDMS
-390 MGGMFDGCSRLASL
+390 DMFSSCSRLASL
-404 DLSSFDTSNVTG
+404 DLSSFDTSQVE
-416 MGGIFAHCSKLASL
+416 S
-430 DLSSFDTSNVTG
+430 

-478 LALLDVS
+478 L
-485 SFDTSRVTDM
+485 
-495 SDMFHGCSSL
+495 SL
-505 TSLDVSS
+505 LDVSS

-534 DVSSFDTSNAWGMKG
+534 DVSSFDTSNVWGMKG
-549 MFNGCSELV
+549 MFNGCSELA

-597 RMNDMFNGCSS
+597 RMNGMFNGCSS

-711 DIPEQTCTGL
+711 DIPEQTCTGS

-745 CTNNIKVGTAT
+745 CTNNIKVGTAI

-944 VAGYDEPD
+944 VTGYDEPD

>member
-58 TNSSSASVNDG
+58 TNSSPASVNDG

-232 TNMRGM
+232 T
-238 FSECSSLASLDLSP
+238 
-252 LDTSNVTDM
+252 
-261 SYMLSGCSKLT
+261 
-272 SLDLSPLDTSKVTNM
+272 
-287 SYMLYYCPSLTSLD
+287 
-301 LSPLDTSN
+301 
-309 VTSMRGIF
+309 SMRGIF

-359 SNVTDMSYMLSGCSK
+359 SNVTDMSYMFSSCSR
-374 LTSLDLS
+374 LASLDLS

-390 MGGMFDGCSRLASL
+390 MGGMFD
-404 DLSSFDTSNVTG
+404 
-416 MGGIFAHCSKLASL
+416 
-430 DLSSFDTSNVTG
+430 
-442 MSRMFYGCSSLAS
+442 GCSSLAS

-495 SDMFHGCSSL
+495 SDVFHGCSSL
-505 TSLDVSS
+505 SSLDVSS

-534 DVSSFDTSNAWGMKG
+534 DVSSFDTSNVWGMKG
-549 MFNGCSELV
+549 MFNGCSELA

-711 DIPEQTCTGL
+711 DIPEQTCTGS

-745 CTNNIKVGTAT
+745 CTNNIKVGTAI

-801 KDLVTGYSDSGLFGV
+801 KDLVTGYSDSGFFGV

-944 VAGYDEPD
+944 VTGYDEPD

>member
-58 TNSSSASVNDG
+58 TNSSPASVNDG

-100 PGDFDDD
+100 PGDFDND

-129 WTIDAG
+129 WTIDAD

-252 LDTSNVTDM
+252 LDTSNVT
-261 SYMLSGCSKLT
+261 
-272 SLDLSPLDTSKVTNM
+272 
-287 SYMLYYCPSLTSLD
+287 
-301 LSPLDTSN
+301 
-309 VTSMRGIF
+309 
-317 AHCSKLASLD
+317 
-327 LSPLDTSNVTN
+327 N

-374 LTSLDLS
+374 LISLDLS

-390 MGGMFDGCSRLASL
+390 MSGMFDGCSRLASL

-416 MGGIFAHCSKLASL
+416 MSRMFYGCSSLTSL
-430 DLSSFDTSNVTG
+430 DVSSFDTSNVTG
-442 MSRMFYGCSSLAS
+442 MSGMFDGCSSLAS

-485 SFDTSRVTDM
+485 SFDTSNVT
-495 SDMFHGCSSL
+495 G
-505 TSLDVSS
+505 
-512 FDTSRVTDMSD
+512 MSD

-534 DVSSFDTSNAWGMKG
+534 DVSSFDTSNVWGMKG

>member
-44 EVSVSSSSANDGSE
+44 EVSVLSSSANDGSE
-58 TNSSSASVNDG
+58 TNSSPASVNDG

-86 GDSDDGIAPERDAL
+86 GDSDDGIAPDRDAL

-309 VTSMRGIF
+309 VT
-317 AHCSKLASLD
+317 
-327 LSPLDTSNVTN
+327 
-338 MSSMLRGCSR
+338 
-348 ISSFDLSPLDT
+348 
-359 SNVTDMSYMLSGCSK
+359 DMSYMLSGCSK
-374 LTSLDLS
+374 L
-381 SFDTSQVES
+381 
-390 MGGMFDGCSRLASL
+390 
-404 DLSSFDTSNVTG
+404 
-416 MGGIFAHCSKLASL
+416 ISL

-442 MSRMFYGCSSLAS
+442 MSRMFY
-455 LDVSSFDTSGAV
+455 
-467 GMKGMFSGCSK
+467 
-478 LALLDVS
+478 
-485 SFDTSRVTDM
+485 
-495 SDMFHGCSSL
+495 GCSSL

-534 DVSSFDTSNAWGMKG
+534 DVSSFDTSNVWGMKG

>member
-44 EVSVSSSSANDGSE
+44 EVSVLSSSANDGSE
-58 TNSSSASVNDG
+58 TNSSPASVNDG

-86 GDSDDGIAPERDAL
+86 GDSDDGIAPDRDAL
-100 PGDFDDD
+100 PDDFDDD

-177 IATQTTA
+177 IATQTPA
-184 LMFNDCPK
+184 LMFNDCPT
-192 LASLDLSGLD
+192 LASLDLSG
-202 TSDVTN
+202 
-208 MSNMFSYCWSL
+208 
-219 TSLDLSPLDTSNV
+219 LDTSNV

-238 FSECSSLASLDLSP
+238 FSERSSLASLDLSP

-348 ISSFDLSPLDT
+348 ISSFDLSPLNT

-374 LTSLDLS
+374 LISQDLS

-404 DLSSFDTSNVTG
+404 DLSSFDTTNVTG
-416 MGGIFAHCSKLASL
+416 MSRMFYGCSSLTSL

-442 MSRMFYGCSSLAS
+442 MSGMFYGCSSLAS

-485 SFDTSRVTDM
+485 SFDTSRVTN
-495 SDMFHGCSSL
+495 
-505 TSLDVSS
+505 
-512 FDTSRVTDMSD
+512 MSD

-534 DVSSFDTSNAWGMKG
+534 DVSSFDTSNVWGMKG

-608 LTSLDLSSFD
+608 LTFLDLSSFD

-921 FRDRWSVSPWARPS
+921 FRDRWSVSPWARPG